1 MIPTPKAMAKAQNT
15 ASIPLE
21 SPDKESPDMVSLM
34 AFVIATPGTRY
45 IIEPIIIIS
54 RFSPSPNSKVI
65 TENKEAKNAPKKLSI
80 KKS

>member
-1 MIPTPKAMAKAQNT
+1 
-15 ASIPLE
+15 
-21 SPDKESPDMVSLM
+21 MVSLM